1 MLPRTECYPHLM
13 TLMGYTSRN
22 IPSPEVYA
30 ATIERRVKA
39 KRAGDKATANALKLV
54 LNTTYG
60 AMLNRYNPLYDPLMG
75 RSVCI
80 SGQLFLLELANHLVA
95 DCKTL
100 KVIQLN
106 TDGIMVSFD
115 EDEYQKVLEITGEW
129 QERTGFEL
137 EEDTVKTICQKDVNN
152 YVEVPFEGDPKIKG
166 GVLVRGIAP
175 AGAFNINNNACVVAK
190 AVKDYLA
197 YGIPVE
203 DTIMSCDRLL
213 DFQLVAKAG
222 SKYGDALHEVNGQM
236 EVVQKVNRVYA
247 TEDHR
252 YGTLYKIHLGTGNPV
267 KIAGLP
273 AKCVVDN
280 DNHLTIDVV
289 DRDWYIRQAKKYVRD
304 FLGEKPPKR
313 NTRRVNSIKKKLL
326 EMLEV

>member
-1 MLPRTECYPHLM
+1 M

-22 IPSPEVYA
+22 IPSPDVYA

-95 DCKTL
+95 DCDTL

-115 EDEYQKVLEITGEW
+115 EDEYSKVLAITGEW

-137 EEDTVKTICQKDVNN
+137 EEDLIKMICQKDVNN

-197 YGIPVE
+197 YGISVE

-213 DFQLVAKAG
+213 DFQLIAKAG
-222 SKYGDALHEVNGQM
+222 SKYGDALHEVDGELQ
-236 EVVQKVNRVYA
+236 VVQKVNRVYA
-247 TEDHR
+247 TDNHR
-252 YGTLYKIHLGTGNPV
+252 MGTLYKMHLSTGNPV

-273 AKCVVDN
+273 SRCVVDN
-280 DNHLTIDVV
+280 DNHLSIEVI
-289 DRDWYIRQAKKYVRD
+289 DRDWYIRLAKRYVRD
-304 FLGEKPPKR
+304 FLGIKPPKR
-313 NTRRVNSIKKKLL
+313 NTRRVNKVKRELTALL
-326 EMLEV
+326 EG

>member
-1 MLPRTECYPHLM
+1 M

-22 IPSPEVYA
+22 IPSPDVYA

-80 SGQLFLLELANHLVA
+80 SGQLFLLELANHLVT

-137 EEDTVKTICQKDVNN
+137 EEDTVKSICQKDVNN

-222 SKYGDALHEVNGQM
+222 SKYGDALHEVDGELQ
-236 EVVQKVNRVYA
+236 VVQKVNRVYA
-247 TEDHR
+247 TDNHR
-252 YGTLYKIHLGTGNPV
+252 MGTLYKMHLSTGNPV

-273 AKCVVDN
+273 SRCVVDN
-280 DNHLTIDVV
+280 DNHLSIEVV
-289 DRDWYIRQAKKYVRD
+289 DRDWYIRLAKRYVRD
-304 FLGEKPPKR
+304 FLGIKPPKR
-313 NTRRVNSIKKKLL
+313 NTRRVNKVKRELTALL
-326 EMLEV
+326 EG